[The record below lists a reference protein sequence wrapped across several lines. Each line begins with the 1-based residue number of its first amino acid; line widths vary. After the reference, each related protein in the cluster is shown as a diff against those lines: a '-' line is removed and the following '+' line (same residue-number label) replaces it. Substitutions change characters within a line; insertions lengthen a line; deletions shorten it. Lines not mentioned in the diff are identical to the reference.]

1 MSGISGSLYLPYQT
15 MQEIEKFSKVFF
27 YVAKASNS
35 FITFIMYFF
44 LQNSRDNM
52 SVILVT
58 FPGAPKVSQEAI
70 KKVRK
75 AYENNLKFL
84 SKCVL
89 VRSEKTTYS
98 RCFLQDRKR

>member
-1 MSGISGSLYLPYQT
+1 
-15 MQEIEKFSKVFF
+15 
-27 YVAKASNS
+27 
-35 FITFIMYFF
+35 
-44 LQNSRDNM
+44 M

-75 AYENNLKFL
+75 VYENNFKFL

-89 VRSEKTTYS
+89 VRSEKS
-98 RCFLQDRKR
+98 RCFLQGRKTIAFNWSIYGTILGMASSIWLGVGFSIVPYML

>member
-1 MSGISGSLYLPYQT
+1 MGYLVHSTSP
-15 MQEIEKFSKVFF
+15 IKPCRRLKHLVKFFF